1 MLNNK
6 LEKLKITQLPKFIT
20 DKENWVVNI
29 SNKQIPNNVL
39 EILSLGGKFNYVHT
53 KNILHINKIVTNI
66 EYNLHNIRT
75 TKRNKI
81 RSDVSHLLQN
91 LAFNINIYNIGS
103 LNLTTKILQTKN
115 IIKNNNDLIILNAD
129 KSNKTV
135 IMNKIDYNC
144 KIFNLSSDNSTYI
157 KLDKDPSNDI
167 NLELKSTLL
176 FWKSKK
182 IINDNTF
189 KFLHSNTCIATKLY
203 GLPKLHKPNCP
214 LRPINF
220 LYWLTHLQFI
230 KMHF

>member
-135 IMNKIDYNC
+135 IMNKIDYNS
-144 KIFNLSSDNSTYI
+144 KIFNL
-157 KLDKDPSNDI
+157 
-167 NLELKSTLL
+167 
-176 FWKSKK
+176 
-182 IINDNTF
+182 
-189 KFLHSNTCIATKLY
+189 
-203 GLPKLHKPNCP
+203 
-214 LRPINF
+214 
-220 LYWLTHLQFI
+220 
-230 KMHF
+230 